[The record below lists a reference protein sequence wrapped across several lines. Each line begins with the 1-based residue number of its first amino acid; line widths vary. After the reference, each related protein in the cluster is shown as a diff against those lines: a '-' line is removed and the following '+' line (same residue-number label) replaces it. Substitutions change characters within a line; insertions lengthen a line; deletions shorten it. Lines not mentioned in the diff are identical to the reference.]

1 MAVRSLEIM
10 VPKEPYLASPAHKF
24 EKSYAAIYVA
34 SFEGE
39 DCEWILTKLEF
50 NKQTNQIKEHWV
62 WKTAKKS
69 PQTSPQTALTSPQ
82 TSPQTAL
89 ETAKEGTLKHSE
101 SKESQEVKTSPQTSP
116 QTALKP
122 QTSPP
127 KAKKAKKSP
136 KTAKKSPKTAKKVVQ
151 ATKVNAMKAKK

>member
-89 ETAKEGTLKHSE
+89 KTAKK
-101 SKESQEVKTSPQTSP
+101 SP
-116 QTALKP
+116 K
-122 QTSPP
+122 SPP
-127 KAKKAKKSP
+127 KAKK
-136 KTAKKSPKTAKKVVQ
+136 AKKSPKTAKKVVQ

>member
-89 ETAKEGTLKHSE
+89 KTAKK
-101 SKESQEVKTSPQTSP
+101 SP
-116 QTALKP
+116 K
-122 QTSPP
+122 SPP